1 MKKIVPFKKDL
12 TLNNIAYEIDSISLE
27 HEILTKEEDS
37 ISGNFYITG
46 SYKATA
52 ASLVKEDFNF
62 TLPFDIALD
71 CRYDT
76 LNMTIDIEDFYY
88 ELIDHKILKV
98 NIDLYLE
105 GKLHEERCIDYEEES
120 VNMNNINI
128 NNDNININNDVI
140 IEKEDI
146 KEEILDSKDDI
157 LRDKDNDNIDLFD
170 KMDKED
176 NFSTYHV
183 YIVKEED
190 TIDSILLKYNINR
203 EELDSYNSNITDIQI
218 GDKLIIPCHKDE

>member
-46 SYKATA
+46 SYKVTS
-52 ASLVKEDFNF
+52 ASLIKEDFNF

-76 LNMTIDIEDFYY
+76 LNMAIDIEDFYY

-105 GKLHEERCIDYEEES
+105 GELHEERCIDYEEES

-128 NNDNININNDVI
+128 NNNDNINNDVI

-146 KEEILDSKDDI
+146 KEEILDNKDDI
-157 LRDKDNDNIDLFD
+157 LRDEDNDNIDLFD